1 MKPSSALAMTM
12 TASVAPRAMP
22 LSKQSAHDARRLFST
37 IAAWF
42 TCGPGSA
49 DGCSSDSDT

>member
-1 MKPSSALAMTM
+1 MKPSSALAM

-22 LSKQSAHDARRLFST
+22 LSKQSVHDARRSFST